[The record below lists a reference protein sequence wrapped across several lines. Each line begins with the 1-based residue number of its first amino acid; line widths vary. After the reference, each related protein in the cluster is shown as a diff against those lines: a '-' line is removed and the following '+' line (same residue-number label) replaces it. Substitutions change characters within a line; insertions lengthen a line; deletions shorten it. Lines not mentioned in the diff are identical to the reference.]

1 MQTAKRK
8 GVLVQNDTRRQT
20 KVRTE
25 KGLTGGSGSL
35 EVTSDL
41 N

>member
-8 GVLVQNDTRRQT
+8 GVLVQNDARCQT

-25 KGLTGGSGSL
+25 KGLIGGSGSL
-35 EVTSDL
+35 AVTSDL